1 MVATTVAVARQ
12 IGSDAERIAGLLTAE
27 LNFSYYD
34 YQIVQTA
41 AENAGASVDVIQESE
56 RIPSL
61 LTRIVEALGRSTNS
75 PSMEWTDPVVLANS
89 PMQTSS
95 EYRTFIQNV
104 IRNLATEGSC
114 VLMGHGSPFILRA
127 HPNALKVFIT
137 NSMEKRCQNIMKIG
151 NLNEKEAEKIIRETD
166 KERGQYFKE
175 FLGINWLDPANYDI
189 CLNTDMLSVEKA
201 VSLIKESISLP

>member
-12 IGSDAERIAGLLTAE
+12 IGSDAESIAGRLAEE

-34 YQIVQTA
+34 YQIVQAA
-41 AENAGASVDVIQESE
+41 AENAGASVNVIQESE

-61 LTRIVEALGRSTNS
+61 LTRIVEALGRSTSS

-104 IRNLATEGSC
+104 IRTLATQGSC
-114 VLMGHGSPFILRA
+114 VLMGHGAPFILRS
-127 HPNALKVFIT
+127 HPNTLRVFIT
-137 NSMEKRCQNIMKIG
+137 NSIEKRCQNIMKIG
-151 NLNEKEAEKIIRETD
+151 NLGEKEAEKIVLETD

-175 FLGINWLDPANYDI
+175 FLGFDWLEPANYDI
-189 CLNTDMLSVEKA
+189 CLNTDVMSIAKA

>member
-12 IGSDAERIAGLLTAE
+12 IGSDAESIAGRLSTE

-41 AENAGASVDVIQESE
+41 PENAGASVDVIQESE

-61 LTRIVEALGRSTNS
+61 LTRIVEALGRSTSS

-95 EYRTFIQNV
+95 EYRTFIQ
-104 IRNLATEGSC
+104 L
-114 VLMGHGSPFILRA
+114 
-127 HPNALKVFIT
+127 
-137 NSMEKRCQNIMKIG
+137 
-151 NLNEKEAEKIIRETD
+151 
-166 KERGQYFKE
+166 
-175 FLGINWLDPANYDI
+175 
-189 CLNTDMLSVEKA
+189 
-201 VSLIKESISLP
+201 SLIHI

>member
-12 IGSDAERIAGLLTAE
+12 IGSDAESIAGRVSTE

-61 LTRIVEALGRSTNS
+61 LTRIVEALGRSTSS

-95 EYRTFIQNV
+95 EYRTFIQSV
-104 IRNLATEGSC
+104 IRNLATQGSC
-114 VLMGHGSPFILRA
+114 VLMGHGAPFILRT
-127 HPNALKVFIT
+127 HPNTLRVFIT
-137 NSMEKRCQNIMKIG
+137 SSIEKRCQNIMKIG
-151 NLNEKEAEKIIRETD
+151 NLDEKEAEKIVRETD

-175 FLGINWLDPANYDI
+175 FLGIDWLDPENYDI
-189 CLNTDMLSVEKA
+189 CISTDVLSIETA
-201 VSLIKESISLP
+201 VGIIKESISLP